1 MGDRGNVSYARTGE
15 TTEWEDILM
24 KKNIVTREQ
33 VFAAKGL
40 DARDFPDPKTIKKE
54 IHVHYDGN
62 SMLNSESI
70 STGREGKKNQGN
82 IDDDDGDRYDSE
94 EEEEEDDDDMG
105 GSFMDKY
112 RAERMNQMRE
122 KAAKERFGEV
132 IEINKAE
139 WVKEVTE
146 ASNEQWVLVYMYSDS
161 VTDCRLFEDIYATIA
176 KKFKMVKFV
185 KIISSLAVD
194 NWPEK
199 NLPTVY
205 AYKDGNVSSVL
216 MTLKELGGRGVT
228 PLDFEWYLSTK
239 GVVESELEENPR
251 ANKASVVIDKGRHYN
266 DDGDY

>member
-40 DARDFPDPKTIKKE
+40 DARDFPDPKTVKKD
-54 IHVHYDGN
+54 IHVHYDGD
-62 SMLNSESI
+62 SMLNSESTI
-70 STGREGKKNQGN
+70 GGKQVNRRN
-82 IDDDDGDRYDSE
+82 DDEDDDARYDSDE
-94 EEEEEDDDDMG
+94 DEEEDDDDMEA
-105 GSFMDKY
+105 SFMEKY

-132 IEINKAE
+132 VEINKAE

-161 VTDCRLFEDIYATIA
+161 VTDCRVFDDIYATIA
-176 KKFKMVKFV
+176 KKFKSIKFA
-185 KIISSLAVD
+185 KIISSLAVE

-216 MTLKELGGRGVT
+216 MTLKEIGGRGVT

-239 GVVESELEENPR
+239 GVVESELEEDPR
-251 ANKASVVIDKGRHYN
+251 ANKASVRIDKGRNYN
-266 DDGDY
+266 EDGDY

>member
-40 DARDFPDPKTIKKE
+40 DARDFPDPKTIKKDTY
-54 IHVHYDGN
+54 VHYDGD
-62 SMLNSESI
+62 SMLNSES
-70 STGREGKKNQGN
+70 STGKKKLNRQHDS
-82 IDDDDGDRYDSE
+82 DDDDNRNDSSE
-94 EEEEEDDDDMG
+94 DEEEDEEMEA
-105 GSFMDKY
+105 SFMEKY
-112 RAERMNQMRE
+112 RTERMNQMRE

-161 VTDCRLFEDIYATIA
+161 VTDCRIFDEIYAGAA

-205 AYKDGNVSSVL
+205 AYKDTNVSSVL
-216 MTLKELGGRGVT
+216 MTLKEIGGRGVT
-228 PLDFEWYLSTK
+228 PLDFEWYLSSK
-239 GVVESELEENPR
+239 GIVESDLEEDPR
-251 ANKASVVIDKGRHYN
+251 ANKASVRIDKGRQY
-266 DDGDY
+266 DEDGDY